1 VSAVDVEVQVGVA
14 VRTIRVGLLG
24 FGVVGQAVAR
34 AATTES
40 DRLAQSGVLL
50 KCIGALVRDVERP
63 RAAPE
68 IRVTDTAAEFPWSD
82 CDVIVEALGG
92 VEPAYTLVTQALT
105 AGIPVVTANKSL
117 IAAHGPALRR
127 LAAQRRVPLYFE
139 AAVIAGVPCVHT
151 LARRPLAT
159 GDAVFTG
166 ILNGTSHYLLSR
178 IARGDRFDDALL
190 RAIELGYAEPT
201 SDNDVSGRDAA
212 EKLAILLHLAGHES
226 VAPTDLPRRGID
238 AVESWHLAIARA
250 LGGVIKPVAHAI
262 AAPRHAWVG
271 PAFVPNGHP
280 CASIDGVTNALIA
293 NGVTSIG
300 PGAGPDVTAATVIDD
315 VVEAVVGR
323 ATALPLPATSPAG
336 HGAWNIAPGKWF
348 LALDHV
354 HASPGELAEFLA
366 ARHLPA
372 VAFAGDDSRGW
383 RGVVTATAPVRVLLD
398 AVDALSALGVTVTWY
413 PVLPTSAEVTRG

>member
-1 VSAVDVEVQVGVA
+1 MSAVDVEVQVGVA

-24 FGVVGQAVAR
+24 FGGVGQAVAR
-34 AATTES
+34 AATLQSE
-40 DRLAQSGVLL
+40 RLAQAGVLV
-50 KCIGALVRDVERP
+50 KCVGALVRDVDRP
-63 RAAPE
+63 RAAPD
-68 IRVTDTAAEFPWSD
+68 IRVTDAAASFPWRD

-92 VEPAYTLVTQALT
+92 VEPARTLVAQALT

-117 IAAHGPALRR
+117 LAAHGPALRR

-151 LARRPLAT
+151 FARRPLAG

-178 IARGDRFDDALL
+178 LARGDQFEEALQ
-190 RAIELGYAEPT
+190 RAVELGYAEPT

-212 EKLAILLHLAGHES
+212 EKLTILLQLAGHEA

-238 AVESWHLAIARA
+238 QVQAWHLALARDA
-250 LGGVIKPVAHAI
+250 AGVIKPVATAS
-262 AAPRHAWVG
+262 AASRHAWVG
-271 PAFVPNGHP
+271 PAFVPCGHP
-280 CASIDGVTNALIA
+280 CASVDGVTNVLIA

-300 PGAGPDVTAATVIDD
+300 PGAGPDVTAATLIDD

-323 ATALPLPATSPAG
+323 ATALPLPPSVPAG
-336 HGAWNIAPGKWF
+336 TTPWTLAPGAWF
-348 LALDHV
+348 VALDHV
-354 HASPGELAEFLA
+354 RATTGELAEYLA

-372 VAFAGDDSRGW
+372 VSFTHGDRPGR
-383 RGVVTATAPVRVLLD
+383 RGVLTAPAPVRTLLD
-398 AVDALSALGVTVTWY
+398 AVDALQALGVSAAWY
-413 PVLPTSAEVTRG
+413 PVLPTTAEVARG